1 MDDKGSSSNLL
12 FSAWHSIGRKI
23 VKMIFGAHQISG
35 RAILAI
41 FAASLATTSLSI
53 AEAASDV
60 AASCESLKTFSLANT
75 VIDSASVAPASKI
88 GAGPGSPATQVPATC
103 RVHATTSHPGAND
116 RIGID
121 VWLPLEGWNG
131 RFVGVGGGGY
141 AGGSPNAMGG
151 PVSEG
156 YAAATTDTGHPPTM
170 SGGFALDKDGRLNW
184 TLVRDFSYLGLHDM
198 AVVGKSVTAAFYGSA
213 PKYAYWNGCSTG
225 GRQGLA
231 EAQRYPQDYNGI
243 LSAAPAINWSRF
255 IPAEFWPALVMLREG
270 NFLPQ
275 CKFTAFQTE
284 AVKLCDTI
292 GDSVND
298 GVIGD
303 PLQCKF
309 DPKSLIGATT
319 PCGTVTAQD
328 AAVVEKILAGPRSAS
343 GRFLWYGLTPGTTFS
358 GIAATST
365 KDGTTTG
372 TPFMIALDHIRLWLL
387 QNSSWDW
394 KTATYE
400 QYDQLFQ
407 QSVEE
412 FTDVIGTDDADL
424 SGFKNGGGKLLIWH
438 GLNDQLIF
446 PQGTINY
453 YDRVTQFMGG
463 PEKTRDFARLFLAP
477 GVTHCSGG
485 AGPQPDK
492 PFDALVQWVERG
504 SAPTMLN
511 GVVLDSTG
519 VVAAT
524 RPICLYPETAAY
536 KGSGPTTSASS
547 FVCRSTKKK

>member
-1 MDDKGSSSNLL
+1 
-12 FSAWHSIGRKI
+12 
-23 VKMIFGAHQISG
+23 V
-35 RAILAI
+35 
-41 FAASLATTSLSI
+41 
-53 AEAASDV
+53 
-60 AASCESLKTFSLANT
+60 
-75 VIDSASVAPASKI
+75 
-88 GAGPGSPATQVPATC
+88 
-103 RVHATTSHPGAND
+103 SHPGAND

-121 VWLPLEGWNG
+121 VWMPLEGWNG

-141 AGGSPNAMGG
+141 SGGSPNAMGG

-156 YAAATTDTGHPPTM
+156 YATATTDAGHPPTM
-170 SGGFALDKDGRLNW
+170 SGGFALDKNGRLNW
-184 TLVRDFSYLGLHDM
+184 TLVRDFSYVGLHDL

-231 EAQRYPQDYNGI
+231 EAQRYPQDYNGV

-255 IPAEFWPALVMLREG
+255 IPAEFWPALVMLRDG
-270 NFLPQ
+270 DFLPQ
-275 CKFTAFQTE
+275 CKFAAFQDA
-284 AVKLCDTI
+284 AVKSCDTV
-292 GDSVND
+292 GDAVND

-309 DPKSLIGATT
+309 DTNSLIGATT
-319 PCGTVTAQD
+319 PCGTITAQD
-328 AAVVEKILAGPRSAS
+328 AAVVEKILRGPRSAS
-343 GRFLWYGLTPGTTFS
+343 GQFLWYGLTPGTTFS
-358 GIAATST
+358 GIATTIT

-387 QNSSWDW
+387 QDPSWDW
-394 KTATYE
+394 TTATYD
-400 QYDQLFQ
+400 QYDQLFR

-412 FTDVIGTDDADL
+412 FTDVIGTDNADL
-424 SGFKNGGGKLLIWH
+424 SAFKKNGAKLLIWH

-463 PEKTRDFARLFLAP
+463 TEKTRDFARLFLAP

-492 PFDALVQWVERG
+492 PFDALVNWVEHG
-504 SAPTMLN
+504 SAPTTLN
-511 GVVLDSTG
+511 GVVRDSKGEVT
-519 VVAAT
+519 AT

-536 KGSGPTTSASS
+536 KGTGPTTSASS
-547 FVCRSTKKK
+547 FVCRSSKKK